1 MRQRSELLGRLQ
13 WQSEITNR
21 EAKQRVAERIAAEL
35 RDGDVVGLG
44 SGSTSL
50 LALQALTARAEREG
64 LRFFGIPTSFEVQMA
79 CATLGVQTRRLVEAW
94 PDWYFDGA
102 DEVDP
107 GRNLI
112 KGRGGAMFQ
121 EKLILRSS
129 ARNFILVD
137 QGKLVERLGLKFAIP
152 VEVHPLALRLVEAEL
167 RALGATEIELRH
179 GSGKDGPVLTE
190 AGNLILD
197 VRFGE
202 VGAGLEREIKSIT
215 GVLESG
221 LFQGYAVTVLTP
233 D

>member
-1 MRQRSELLGRLQ
+1 MRQASELLGRLQ
-13 WQSEITNR
+13 WQSATSNL
-21 EAKQRVAERIAAEL
+21 EAKQRVAERIAGEL

-50 LALQALTARAEREG
+50 LALQALATRASREG
-64 LRFFGIPTSFEVQMA
+64 LRFCGIPTSYEVRMA
-79 CATLGVQTRRLVEAW
+79 CTTLGVPTRSLMEAW

-107 GRNLI
+107 DHNLI

-121 EKLILRSS
+121 EKLILRGSP
-129 ARNFILVD
+129 RNFILVD
-137 QGKLVERLGLKFAIP
+137 RGKLVERLGTKFAIP
-152 VEVHPLALRLVEAEL
+152 VEVQPLALRLVEAEL
-167 RALGATEIELRH
+167 RTLGATEIELRH
-179 GSGKDGPVLTE
+179 GSGKDGPVFTE

-197 VRFGE
+197 VRFLE
-202 VGAGLEREIKSIT
+202 VGPGLEREIKSIT

-221 LFQGYAVTVLTP
+221 LFQGYSVTVLTP

>member
-1 MRQRSELLGRLQ
+1 MRQPSELLGRLQ
-13 WQSEITNR
+13 WQSATSNL
-21 EAKQRVAERIAAEL
+21 EAKQRVAERIAEEL
-35 RDGDVVGLG
+35 KDGDVVGLG

-50 LALQALTARAEREG
+50 LALQALAARAQRES
-64 LRFFGIPTSFEVQMA
+64 LRFSGIPTSFEVRMA
-79 CATLGVQTRRLVEAW
+79 CTTLGIPTRSLTEAW

-129 ARNFILVD
+129 GRNFILVD
-137 QGKLVERLGLKFAIP
+137 RGKLVERLGTRFAIP
-152 VEVHPLALRLVEAEL
+152 VEVHPLALRLAEAEL
-167 RALGATEIELRH
+167 RSLQATEVELRH
-179 GSGKDGPVLTE
+179 GSGKDGPVITE

-197 VRFGE
+197 VRFAE
-202 VGAGLEREIKSIT
+202 VAPGLEREIKSIT

-221 LFQGYAVTVLTP
+221 LFQGYAVTVITP